1 MADEITA
8 GKVLLAEYE
17 QLKAEQ
23 RGRIRVRD
31 GLLYTTLAAMAAAV
45 VGAMQARSNGLLLV
59 LPPVVV
65 VLGWTYL
72 VNDEKVQHV
81 GRYLRDV
88 LIPQMTALLSP
99 QVSVFGWE
107 TAHRVDSGRRL
118 RVVGWLVADLL
129 VFCAAPL
136 AALVA
141 YWATGPWTP
150 VLIVASVAEW
160 LLVMALAVVVI
171 RRADLVAGS

>member
-1 MADEITA
+1 MADEITP

-23 RGRIRVRD
+23 RARIRVRD

-45 VGAMQARSNGLLLV
+45 VGAIQARSNGLLLV

-88 LIPQMTALLSP
+88 LIPQMTAVLSS

-107 TAHRVDSGRRL
+107 TAHRVDSGRQL
-118 RVVGWLVADLL
+118 RKIGWLVADVL

-136 AALVA
+136 VALVA
-141 YWATGPWTP
+141 FWVTGPWSP
-150 VLIVASVAEW
+150 VLIVASVVDG
-160 LLVMALAVVVI
+160 LLVMALTAVVI
-171 RRADLVAGS
+171 THADVAAGS